1 MISPFAPYIEV
12 QAKRGAKGGKAKGQ
26 AYAVKREQAE
36 HLKAKGMNNTQIAKE
51 LAVDRKTVR
60 RWFGVGQ

>member
-1 MISPFAPYIEV
+1 LISPFAPYIEV

-51 LAVDRKTVR
+51 LG
-60 RWFGVGQ
+60 F